1 MRARL
6 LIPICFAAACSTADA
21 GNTSEV
27 VVDIIVP
34 GGDKAKDDKGDCASG
49 CSLKKHP
56 VPHFTAE
63 LFTEALAAYAG
74 APVDQES
81 EPLNTLLF
89 YGVRTEELIES
100 YGTGPLSERHAA
112 FLARELTRRFAYTE
126 IRMVEP
132 DGTIRALVAQRVP
145 IAIKQHL
152 HPEVK
157 DLQPIEFNGTVMRV
171 GLNTVWSRY

>member
-6 LIPICFAAACSTADA
+6 LIPICFAVACGTVDAD
-21 GNTSEV
+21 TSEV
-27 VVDIIVP
+27 VVEIIVP
-34 GGDKAKDDKGDCASG
+34 GGGKAKDDKGDCASG

-56 VPHFTAE
+56 VPHFTTE
-63 LFTEALAAYAG
+63 LFTEALAAYAE

-81 EPLNTLLF
+81 EALDTLLF
-89 YGVRTEELIES
+89 YGTRTEELIES
-100 YGTGPLSERHAA
+100 YGTGPLSAAHRA
-112 FLARELTRRFAYTE
+112 FLTRELTRRFAYTE

-132 DGTIRALVAQRVP
+132 DGNIRASVSQRVP

-152 HPEVK
+152 HAEVK
-157 DLQPIEFNGTVMRV
+157 DLQPLEFNGTVMRV